1 MLVGVI
7 ILRKIFKLVLVLIV
21 MVFIFAFSNESGVKS
36 TKRSDRVITVFFK
49 NNRKTNRLITFV
61 RKSAH
66 FIIYFLLGFLVIN
79 LFIEFNLSI
88 RQLLVFSLLFCFIYA
103 CSDEIH
109 QLFIV
114 GRSGSFVDVL
124 LDTISSFLG
133 IIFYKSI
140 LFRARRSMRI

>member
-1 MLVGVI
+1 
-7 ILRKIFKLVLVLIV
+7 

-36 TKRSDRVITVFFK
+36 TKRSDRVITVLFK
-49 NNRKTNRLITFV
+49 NNKKTNHLITFV

-79 LFIEFNLSI
+79 LFIEFNLSYSQI
-88 RQLLVFSLLFCFIYA
+88 IVFSLLFCFLYA
-103 CSDEIH
+103 SSDEIH

-114 GRSGSFVDVL
+114 GRSGSFFDVL

-133 IIFYKSI
+133 ILFYKL
-140 LFRARRSMRI
+140 LFFRIHKSASN